1 MEVGSFERFFFPFPS
16 RFSIK
21 KKLYLD
27 PDPDLFF
34 LLSLLFLRHI
44 QVNVLVVGSG
54 GREHALSWKLGNSPR
69 CGSLFCAPAN
79 AGIALEPA
87 VTAVPSLDV
96 ADNGAV
102 VSWCKE
108 QGIGLVVVG
117 PEQPLVD
124 GLADDLRA
132 AGVRGGGPTAAAARR
147 EGSKSFL
154 KDLCAEYNIP
164 TAAYQRFTDVSA
176 AKEYATSLG
185 APLVVKADGLA
196 AGKGVTVAFSVEE
209 AHAAID
215 DALVAR
221 RFGDAGA
228 EIVVEE
234 FLEGEEASFFAIID
248 GETALPLASAQ
259 DHKAVGEGDTGPNT
273 GGMGAYSPAPVVTP
287 EIEEQ
292 VMETIVRR
300 TAAAMADRGSPFTGV
315 LFAGLMIKDG
325 VATLLEHNVRF
336 GDPECEALMLRLES
350 DLLEL
355 LLAASEGKLSEASA
369 PRWSD
374 DASMTV
380 VLAAEGYPGDYKKNT
395 EIRGIKRAEAAGTE
409 EAIKRGSKAE
419 TPAKVFHAG
428 TSKSNKSDAGDDD
441 LVLSSGGRVL
451 AVTARAPGVAAAQ
464 ASAYA
469 AVDQIDWPEG
479 FCRRDIGWRAVGK

>member
-1 MEVGSFERFFFPFPS
+1 M
-16 RFSIK
+16 
-21 KKLYLD
+21 
-27 PDPDLFF
+27 
-34 LLSLLFLRHI
+34 
-44 QVNVLVVGSG
+44 GSG
-54 GREHALSWKLGNSPR
+54 GREHALSWKLGTSPR

-87 VTAVPSLDV
+87 VTAVPTLDV
-96 ADNGAV
+96 ADNAAV
-102 VSWCKE
+102 VAWCKE

-132 AGVRGGGPTAAAARR
+132 AGVRVFGPSAAAARL

-164 TAAYQRFTDVSA
+164 TAAYRRFTDAPA
-176 AKEYATSLG
+176 AKEYASSLG

-221 RFGDAGA
+221 RFGAAGA

-248 GETALPLASAQ
+248 GKTAVPLASAQ

-287 EIEEQ
+287 EIEKQ
-292 VMETIVRR
+292 VMETIVNR

-355 LLAASEGKLSEASA
+355 LLAASEGRLSEASVQ
-369 PRWSD
+369 PLRWSD

-380 VLAAEGYPGDYKKNT
+380 VLAARGYPGDYEKNT
-395 EIRGIKRAEAAGTE
+395 EIRGIKRAEVAGRE
-409 EAIKRGSKAE
+409 EAAKRGSTAE

-428 TSKSNKSDAGDDD
+428 TTVAVGGTNCALQVSANAGD
-441 LVLSSGGRVL
+441 
-451 AVTARAPGVAAAQ
+451 
-464 ASAYA
+464 Y
-469 AVDQIDWPEG
+469 
-479 FCRRDIGWRAVGK
+479 

>member
-1 MEVGSFERFFFPFPS
+1 M
-16 RFSIK
+16 
-21 KKLYLD
+21 
-27 PDPDLFF
+27 
-34 LLSLLFLRHI
+34 
-44 QVNVLVVGSG
+44 
-54 GREHALSWKLGNSPR
+54 
-69 CGSLFCAPAN
+69 
-79 AGIALEPA
+79 
-87 VTAVPSLDV
+87 
-96 ADNGAV
+96 
-102 VSWCKE
+102 
-108 QGIGLVVVG
+108 
-117 PEQPLVD
+117 
-124 GLADDLRA
+124 
-132 AGVRGGGPTAAAARR
+132 
-147 EGSKSFL
+147 

-164 TAAYQRFTDVSA
+164 TAAYKRFTDASA

-215 DALVAR
+215 DALVSR
-221 RFGDAGA
+221 RFGAAGA

-287 EIEEQ
+287 EIERQ

-300 TAAAMADRGSPFTGV
+300 TAAAMADRGAPFTGV

-355 LLAASEGKLSEASA
+355 LLAASEGRLAEAGA

-395 EIRGIKRAEAAGTE
+395 EIRGIKRAEAAGKE
-409 EAIKRGSKAE
+409 EATRRGSKAE

-428 TSKSNKSDAGDDD
+428 TSKSEKNKSGGDDD
-441 LVLSSGGRVL
+441 VVLSSGGRVL

-464 ASAYA
+464 AAAYA

>member
-1 MEVGSFERFFFPFPS
+1 MGSFERFFFPFPS

-117 PEQPLVD
+117 PEQPLV
-124 GLADDLRA
+124 
-132 AGVRGGGPTAAAARR
+132 
-147 EGSKSFL
+147 
-154 KDLCAEYNIP
+154 
-164 TAAYQRFTDVSA
+164 
-176 AKEYATSLG
+176 
-185 APLVVKADGLA
+185 DGLA

-428 TSKSNKSDAGDDD
+428 TSNSNQSDAGDDD

-464 ASAYA
+464 AAAYA